1 MVKLGELYIQYEGK
15 IYVDEVTYEVLNKVP
30 VAAIKI
36 KVRVGIEF
44 GRNQDQANQPVSP
57 PWYQVGYRVENA
69 EVTLSFNNIPIS
81 HSFQGFVSADPDAIA
96 DLSFILRIPLEDL
109 KEIESKRTDDLK
121 LDLFLRGTVLP
132 HRRGSGLHMGQS
144 QMFTIPIQWEF
155 SQKEWVKFLSD
166 IGYGE
171 KWIVE
176 VDRPLLEG
184 FYEVIEHLEKAK
196 EALYNKA
203 RPEDVLRDL
212 RAARDSFKIFYAE
225 KKDKIEEIIDRGS
238 QGEPSQ
244 EPKSKRIDSIYEK
257 ISNFLNIGPHND
269 KYRVT
274 YSDALLAYREFVS
287 ILSYISEVMKEAGEK
302 DEEAKK

>member
-1 MVKLGELYIQYEGK
+1 MVRLGESYIQYDGK
-15 IYVDEVTYEVLNKVP
+15 IYVEEVTYEVLNKVP
-30 VAAIKI
+30 VAAIKL
-36 KVRVGIEF
+36 KVRVGIEP
-44 GRNQDQANQPVSP
+44 GRNQDQIDQPVNP
-57 PWYQVGYRVENA
+57 HVHQVGYRVEDA
-69 EVTLSFNNIPIS
+69 EVTLSFNNIPIT
-81 HSFQGFVSADPDAIA
+81 HSFQGFVSADPWVIA
-96 DLSFILRIPLEDL
+96 DLSFILRIPFEDL
-109 KEIESKRTDDLK
+109 KEIESKRSDDLT
-121 LDLFLRGTVLP
+121 LILILQGAVFPHPVGSDLRIGE
-132 HRRGSGLHMGQS
+132 S
-144 QMFTIPIQWEF
+144 QKFTIAIQWKF

-184 FYEVIEHLEKAK
+184 FHEIIDHLEKAK
-196 EALYNKA
+196 DALYNKA

-212 RAARDSFKIFYAE
+212 RAARDSFKTFYAE
-225 KKDKIEEIIDRGS
+225 NRDKIEEIIDRGS
-238 QGEPSQ
+238 QGEPGQ

-287 ILSYISEVMKEAGEK
+287 ILSYISEVMKEAVEK